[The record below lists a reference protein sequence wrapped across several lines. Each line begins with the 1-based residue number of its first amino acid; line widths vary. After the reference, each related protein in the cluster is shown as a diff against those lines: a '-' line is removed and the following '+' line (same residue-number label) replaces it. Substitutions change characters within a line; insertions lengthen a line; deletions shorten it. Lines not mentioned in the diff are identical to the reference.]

1 MRGSKN
7 IVCSHWTNTGVQT
20 SCDMCYLNTT
30 MSKLNSD
37 FHRFKRYLEQ
47 TSIIWPYIVTSWQ
60 SAREDWS
67 FCSQEARQ
75 MGGSSNR
82 AKALVVAAMA
92 AALVA
97 SCHVGVAT
105 VEAITYGSSSNAA
118 PGSGLLMWPAGGLVI
133 CLVVT
138 VTAGFLSLWSDFAL
152 RNYVGVISLSDF
164 FLTSDLKFSFSELL
178 ISASWKQGIIR
189 IPCNAIN
196 EKYVN
201 W

>member
-1 MRGSKN
+1 
-7 IVCSHWTNTGVQT
+7 
-20 SCDMCYLNTT
+20 

-47 TSIIWPYIVTSWQ
+47 TTIICPYIATFWQ

-67 FCSQEARQ
+67 FCGQEARQ
-75 MGGSSNR
+75 MGGSSNQ

-92 AALVA
+92 AAVVA

-118 PGSGLLMWPAGGLVI
+118 PSAGLLMWPAGGLVI

-152 RNYVGVISLSDF
+152 HNFVDVISLSDF
-164 FLTSDLKFSFSELL
+164 FLTSDLKFTFSELL
-178 ISASWKQGIIR
+178 ISESWKQGTICV
-189 IPCNAIN
+189 PCNAIN
-196 EKYVN
+196 EKYIN